1 MSFRAFRPL
10 VVLGVCWLLTAHP
23 ACAEPVTTE
32 ASSPAGSA
40 GSWVQVDPQTGQ
52 RVPSQGRT
60 VAVPP
65 NAAFSSSHAGL
76 VEVPAPA
83 GGMMIDL
90 QGRFRSAATATV
102 DANGHAR
109 VDCIPPGA
117 ATPRE

>member
-10 VVLGVCWLLTAHP
+10 VVLGACCLLTPHP
-23 ACAEPVTTE
+23 ASAEPS
-32 ASSPAGSA
+32 APAGRA

-60 VAVPP
+60 VAIPP
-65 NAAFSSSHAGL
+65 SAAFSSSHSGL

-90 QGRFRSAATATV
+90 QGRFRSAAIATV
-102 DANGHAR
+102 DADGHAR
-109 VDCIPPGA
+109 VNCIPPGTA
-117 ATPRE
+117 APRE